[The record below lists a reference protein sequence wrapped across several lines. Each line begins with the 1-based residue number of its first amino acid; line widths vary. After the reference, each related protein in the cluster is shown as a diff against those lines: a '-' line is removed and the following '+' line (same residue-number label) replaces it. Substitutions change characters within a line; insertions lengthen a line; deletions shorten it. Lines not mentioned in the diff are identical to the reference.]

1 MGTVSQ
7 PHSMSLL
14 DALAQAVQA
23 VREVRP
29 VAARTDIA
37 AIASDLEARV
47 CGHWGTDH
55 GITATEM
62 TATAR
67 DVKASAA
74 TSLMG

>member
-14 DALAQAVQA
+14 DALAQA